1 MINYV
6 LSHVHRLLRETL
18 TATSIPQLCPE
29 DSRRVTLARTRYVVQ
44 VNGTVHRVRR
54 DRVCDCGGTPE
65 SPCPAIPLVQDY
77 LASGG
82 EKPLGR
88 HPDTWL
94 ETWIRVPPACPI
106 CDCPTIPDRYL
117 NSRVGPG
124 WRCSLE
130 PLHFWQVRM
139 EPLRRYLNANPQEP
153 RYPWATYT
161 FEERRAWLEA
171 HYHPPRLV
179 PNPPPSGPE
188 PLPVPLTQWS
198 HAGTTQP
205 G

>member
-1 MINYV
+1 MITYV
-6 LSHVHRLLRETL
+6 LYQVHRLLRETL
-18 TATSIPQLCPE
+18 TATSLLQTCSE
-29 DSRRVTLARTRYVVQ
+29 DSRRVTLARTCYVVQ
-44 VNGTVHRVRR
+44 LSRTIHHVRR

-88 HPDTWL
+88 HPDTWP

-117 NSRVGPG
+117 KSRAGPG

-139 EPLRRYLNANPQEP
+139 EPLRRYLKANPPEP
-153 RYPWATYT
+153 CYPWSNCTP
-161 FEERRAWLEA
+161 EERRMWMQT
-171 HYHPPRLV
+171 HDHPPRLL
-179 PNPPPSGPE
+179 PNLSPSEPE
-188 PLPVPLTQWS
+188 PVPVPLTRPPPVG
-198 HAGTTQP
+198 ATQP
-205 G
+205 R